1 MSRKIAP
8 RDLRKGHTIVE
19 RNKRGVRAVI
29 RVHSVAHDER
39 GGALVNELS
48 LAEPMRGYTAT
59 DVVEVKAARGGR

>member
-8 RDLRKGHTIVE
+8 RDLRKGHVIIE
-19 RNKRGVRAVI
+19 RNRRGVRAVI

-48 LAEPMRGYTAT
+48 LAEPVRGYTPTAI
-59 DVVEVKAARGGR
+59 VEVK